1 MATIELRPSNLS
13 SSPNLFV
20 QISAAEM
27 GDELTSLLAIFK
39 KVEES
44 GGQATLSVTTKSGV
58 TKTKLELVSPPSTPA
73 TATTSSSAAPA
84 PGGQRRR
91 RRGPAARMK
100 VNARAAQHRATL
112 AGLTTPP
119 ATGDLTNASLCA
131 HLPAQRPLHIHPSP
145 VSDSGQRQVISVGR
159 KKVPAHSFLNL
170 DGSTLPPPSSLRS
183 TTAAFPPT
191 ARSTINTTV
200 TPWAPPLPIN
210 TTVNTPHHD
219 DPQAAA
225 RLLAC
230 GLCRAGACLPA
241 ICDYRPTT

>member
-1 MATIELRPSNLS
+1 M
-13 SSPNLFV
+13 
-20 QISAAEM
+20 
-27 GDELTSLLAIFK
+27 TSLLAIFK

-58 TKTKLELVSPPSTPA
+58 TKTKLELVTPPSTPA
-73 TATTSSSAAPA
+73 TATNSSSAAPA

-183 TTAAFPPT
+183 TTA
-191 ARSTINTTV
+191 RSTINTTV
-200 TPWAPPLPIN
+200 TPW
-210 TTVNTPHHD
+210 
-219 DPQAAA
+219 
-225 RLLAC
+225 
-230 GLCRAGACLPA
+230 
-241 ICDYRPTT
+241 